1 MEEQRAAIQ
10 AVWRTVPAGSEESNL
25 PEAVLYVQMGE
36 KGAVRFEQV
45 WKCRTF
51 FLELIISIGV
61 DLEGSGRFTQFGRVE
76 PHETILET
84 RINNGQGL

>member
-1 MEEQRAAIQ
+1 MR
-10 AVWRTVPAGSEESNL
+10 RTIPAG
-25 PEAVLYVQMGE
+25 VQLGE
-36 KGAVRFEQV
+36 KGAVGFEQL

-61 DLEGSGRFTQFGRVE
+61 HMEGSGSFTQFGRVK